1 MSTAVTARNACAG
14 SGAFLYQC
22 HRPEKTLLHQLVSRY
37 YPACRQKLAE
47 EGRVLPGYVQREF
60 DWIGRCEEAM
70 LGVSTGFS
78 QISIVPGLGG
88 VTNLGSFTG
97 GMVKIGCLC
106 FLYPIELPACS

>member
-1 MSTAVTARNACAG
+1 MSTVGTARNACAG

-78 QISIVPGLGG
+78 QISGIPRAERHRQFLSLSGGL
-88 VTNLGSFTG
+88 VKLG
-97 GMVKIGCLC
+97 
-106 FLYPIELPACS
+106 Y